1 MRDRG
6 PMEVG
11 KLEDAAAHG
20 MGNTKIDKAKEQDQL
35 V

>member
-1 MRDRG
+1 
-6 PMEVG
+6 MEVG

-20 MGNTKIDKAKEQDQL
+20 MGNTKIGKAKEQDRL